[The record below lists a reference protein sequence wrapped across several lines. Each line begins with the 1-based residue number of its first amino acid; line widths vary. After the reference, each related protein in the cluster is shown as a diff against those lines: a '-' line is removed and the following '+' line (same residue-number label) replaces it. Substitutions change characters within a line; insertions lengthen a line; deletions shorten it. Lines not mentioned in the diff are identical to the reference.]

1 MPKVLKKFCSTI
13 CRKRYRNPICF

>member
-13 CRKRYRNPICF
+13 CRKRYINPICF